1 MLILGDAVKSGWDMS
16 NSVAMLEGEPGV
28 WTATVYLAAD
38 QGFKFYA
45 ENDIFNGFQY
55 RAAGE
60 ENVTLAEGAATSLVS
75 SEVNRNDSKFQVA
88 EAGNYVITCDLN
100 AGTITVKKADY
111 QDNEIVYAA
120 LWLVGDATENG
131 WDLGQPVVLAQDAS
145 NPMVYTATA
154 DLKEGELQVVV
165 NKFTNYNSDVY
176 VSDATDATKAI
187 RVNKDS
193 EKNNW
198 KITEAGK
205 YDVKLNVLDN
215 TMSIIKNVPSV
226 ISSVNANGEQAPV
239 EYYTLE
245 GMRVNQ
251 PVKGIYIMR
260 QGNKVVKVSNK

>member
-1 MLILGDAVKSGWDMS
+1 M
-16 NSVAMLEGEPGV
+16 
-28 WTATVYLAAD
+28 AAD

-88 EAGNYVITCDLN
+88 EAGNYIITCDLN

-165 NKFTNYNSDVY
+165 NKFTSYNSDVY

-187 RVNKDS
+187 LVNKDRDR
-193 EKNNW
+193 K
-198 KITEAGK
+198 
-205 YDVKLNVLDN
+205 
-215 TMSIIKNVPSV
+215 SV
-226 ISSVNANGEQAPV
+226 V
-239 EYYTLE
+239 
-245 GMRVNQ
+245 
-251 PVKGIYIMR
+251 
-260 QGNKVVKVSNK
+260 

>member
-1 MLILGDAVKSGWDMS
+1 M
-16 NSVAMLEGEPGV
+16 
-28 WTATVYLAAD
+28 
-38 QGFKFYA
+38 
-45 ENDIFNGFQY
+45 
-55 RAAGE
+55 
-60 ENVTLAEGAATSLVS
+60 VS

-131 WDLGQPVVLAQDAS
+131 WDLEQPVVLAQDAS

-165 NKFTNYNSDVY
+165 NKFTSYNSDVY
-176 VSDATDATKAI
+176 VSDATDATKAVRI
-187 RVNKDS
+187 NKDS

-215 TMSIIKNVPSV
+215 TMSIIKNVPSA
-226 ISSVNANGEQAPV
+226 ISSVNANGEQSPV